1 MKQKWSQIENKQR
14 FSIKKLSVGVA
25 SVSIG
30 FLSRVFRWFKQI
42 LVEKD

>member
-25 SVSIG
+25 SV
-30 FLSRVFRWFKQI
+30 
-42 LVEKD
+42 